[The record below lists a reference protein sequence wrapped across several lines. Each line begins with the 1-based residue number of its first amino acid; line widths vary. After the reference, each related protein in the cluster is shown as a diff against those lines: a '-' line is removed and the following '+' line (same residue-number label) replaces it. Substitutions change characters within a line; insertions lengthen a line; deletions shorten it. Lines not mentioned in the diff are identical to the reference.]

1 MVSTNEAQLGDKS
14 DGWRP
19 PPSMAS
25 AITMLSRTLTSYPSH
40 SIQQGNCLSGLTGGN
55 SKEMKRTGTNRSNGA
70 NELQRTT
77 SSFQGSVS
85 DAVRYSDRPG
95 GAQKPLT
102 ASDLHKS
109 KTLEERLK
117 KAGKVNDASR
127 A

>member
-1 MVSTNEAQLGDKS
+1 MS
-14 DGWRP
+14 
-19 PPSMAS
+19 SM
-25 AITMLSRTLTSYPSH
+25 
-40 SIQQGNCLSGLTGGN
+40 TGGN
-55 SKEMKRTGTNRSNGA
+55 SKEMKRTGTNRSERG
-70 NELQRTT
+70 NELQRTA

-85 DAVRYSDRPG
+85 DAVRYSDRTN

-117 KAGKVNDASR
+117 KAGKINDASR

>member
-1 MVSTNEAQLGDKS
+1 MEASTKHSLQAYRSPEGSLKNAEQLTNNHLIIS
-14 DGWRP
+14 FNR
-19 PPSMAS
+19 
-25 AITMLSRTLTSYPSH
+25 
-40 SIQQGNCLSGLTGGN
+40 GNCLSGLSGGN